1 MGRNMNRLVKHLL
14 IAALIGSGL
23 VAGNGL
29 VAPVHHAEVIVQVSN
44 PIGSCC

>member
-1 MGRNMNRLVKHLL
+1 MNRLVKHLL

-29 VAPVHHAEVIVQVSN
+29 VTMAHHAEPIVAVSS
-44 PIGSCC
+44 PVGSCC